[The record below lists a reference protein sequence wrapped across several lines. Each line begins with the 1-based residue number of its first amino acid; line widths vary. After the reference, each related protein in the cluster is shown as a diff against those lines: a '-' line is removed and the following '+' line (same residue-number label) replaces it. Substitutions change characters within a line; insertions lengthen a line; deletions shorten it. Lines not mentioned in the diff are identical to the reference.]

1 MLLTGLVF
9 VAILSVLVLAHELGH
24 FLAAKL
30 SGIKVEEFGLG
41 LPPRLLRLFKIGETE
56 YTINWLPIGGF
67 VKLYGEDGEEK
78 GERAFYTQSNLTKAV
93 VLAAGVAMN
102 FVLGFLL
109 MAVVIAALG
118 APQIGSAGWVTDVQS
133 GSPAQKAGLL
143 KEDEIIAYGL
153 PTETALTQVQDD
165 ASFIEFVKKQAGF
178 EIVLDVKRCGNQSGA
193 DSPQTCLAESV
204 IETQVKLTPRLNPP
218 EGEGALGIAFVLVP
232 TMEYQP
238 VAFWRVPMVAMR
250 ESFALTYLVLRG
262 IGDMAVN
269 LIQKGVVPQD
279 VAGPVGIAKI
289 TSDVAKQGLFPT
301 LQFAALLSINLGVIN
316 VLPFPALDGGRLLFV
331 GVEAVLR
338 RPVHPSF
345 QRWVHTIGI
354 LILLTLM
361 LLITFYDIVRVF

>member
-1 MLLTGLVF
+1 MFLTGLVF
-9 VAILSVLVLAHELGH
+9 VAILSVLVLVHELGH
-24 FLAAKL
+24 FAAAKL

-67 VKLYGEDGEEK
+67 VKLYGEDGEDEENIK
-78 GERAFYTQSNLTKAV
+78 SDRAFYAQPNLTKAV
-93 VLAAGVAMN
+93 VLSAGVAMN
-102 FVLGFLL
+102 FILGFLL

-118 APQIGSAGWVTDVQS
+118 APQIGSAGWVTNVQS
-133 GSPAQKAGLL
+133 GSPATQAGLL
-143 KEDEIIAYGL
+143 EDDEIVAYGL
-153 PTETALTQVQDD
+153 PGGAVLTQVQDD
-165 ASFIEFVKKQAGF
+165 ASFIKFVKENAGS
-178 EIVLDVKRCGNQSGA
+178 EIVLVIKRCVVMTDCSQEA
-193 DSPQTCLAESV
+193 RAE
-204 IETQVKLTPRLNPP
+204 IRLKLTPRLNPP

-232 TMEYQP
+232 TVEYQP

-250 ESFALTYLVLRG
+250 ESLALTHLILRG
-262 IGDMAVN
+262 IRDMAVN
-269 LIQKGVVPQD
+269 FIQKGVVPQD
-279 VAGPVGIAKI
+279 IAGPVGIARI

-338 RPVHPSF
+338 RRAHPSL